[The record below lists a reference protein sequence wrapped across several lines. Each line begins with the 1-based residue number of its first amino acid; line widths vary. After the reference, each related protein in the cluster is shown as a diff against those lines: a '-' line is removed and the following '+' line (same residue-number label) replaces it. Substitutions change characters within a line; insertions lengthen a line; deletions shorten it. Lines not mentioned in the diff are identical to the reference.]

1 MPDEK
6 ELPQLYQTIAAFR
19 EIFSPGL
26 KTEEEEREEEEQE
39 MIRLGLKP
47 PEKKP

>member
-1 MPDEK
+1 MANEK
-6 ELPQLYQTIAAFR
+6 ELPQLYQTVASFR
-19 EIFSPGL
+19 EIFQRGI